1 MTLLIRISMSHS
13 LSCRVEVGG
22 CNPHRVDSGGAD
34 VGRSGLGVGVV
45 GRGVKT
51 ALVLRG
57 DHGGGDKKLR
67 RCQRGKISRLRVA
80 NRGVVERDVDWT
92 KTKSELEEF

>member
-57 DHGGGDKKLR
+57 DHGGGDKKLTLSSAR
-67 RCQRGKISRLRVA
+67 SLRAQHGMVA
-80 NRGVVERDVDWT
+80 P
-92 KTKSELEEF
+92 